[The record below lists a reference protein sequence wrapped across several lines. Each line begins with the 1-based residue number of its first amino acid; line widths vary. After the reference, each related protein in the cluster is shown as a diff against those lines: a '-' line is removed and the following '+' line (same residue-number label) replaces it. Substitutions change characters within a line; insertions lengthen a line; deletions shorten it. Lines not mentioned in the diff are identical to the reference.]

1 MKAHPSNVSHFLT
14 GKIIDLFQFPTLIIV
29 FLVYSSQASTFNCE
43 MSDLDQSE
51 LKNGIHFAH
60 TVDRD
65 FWLFS
70 WVLDNTCRDKI
81 TTLGGSRTNSER
93 RMDIFREPG
102 KNLSSTSPIS
112 SQIKSNKHKIIT
124 SSR

>member
-1 MKAHPSNVSHFLT
+1 
-14 GKIIDLFQFPTLIIV
+14 
-29 FLVYSSQASTFNCE
+29 

-81 TTLGGSRTNSER
+81 TTLGGGNRINSER
-93 RMDIFREPG
+93 RIDIFREPG
-102 KNLSSTSPIS
+102 KNLSSTSLPIS
-112 SQIKSNKHKIIT
+112 SQFKSNKHKIIT
-124 SSR
+124 SST